1 MKPDYRLIHALE
13 YELGFRDDP
22 PPKAKVHH
30 GPRTP
35 PRKGENPFSRAAML
49 KELYTDEPGAIIYYD
64 PKQGRPTY

>member
-22 PPKAKVHH
+22 PP
-30 GPRTP
+30 
-35 PRKGENPFSRAAML
+35 SRAPSAANVSDIL
-49 KELYTDEPGAIIYYD
+49 KEAWTATDEPGAVIYYD